1 MSTRDVARDKAAQ
14 LLRKRGSISSATSSS
29 EFALRQAKKHGSMS
43 TISFIDEPGTDIQQR
58 PAFRYE
64 NSYQM
69 TPGKRFPKTEVQTIL
84 QEVIESYLS
93 EEKYEPELCRQMS
106 KTLSEVVKARVKD
119 LMIPRYKVICLM
131 HIGQLNDQSIR
142 VGSRCLWDPTNDTF
156 ASFEFRNNSLFAV
169 GTVYGIYYE

>member
-1 MSTRDVARDKAAQ
+1 
-14 LLRKRGSISSATSSS
+14 
-29 EFALRQAKKHGSMS
+29 MS

-106 KTLSEVVKARVKD
+106 KTLSEVRTSLSFSKQIRLAAVHNVHILFKF
-119 LMIPRYKVICLM
+119 IYK
-131 HIGQLNDQSIR
+131 QL
-142 VGSRCLWDPTNDTF
+142 
-156 ASFEFRNNSLFAV
+156 LF
-169 GTVYGIYYE
+169 